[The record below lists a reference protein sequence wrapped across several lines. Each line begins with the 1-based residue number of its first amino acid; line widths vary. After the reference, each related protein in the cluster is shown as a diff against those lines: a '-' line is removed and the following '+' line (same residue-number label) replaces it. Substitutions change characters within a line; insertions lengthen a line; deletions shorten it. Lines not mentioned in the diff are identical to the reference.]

1 MLLLLAGNDA
11 MGVPSAQLEST
22 RNTTLDLTVKQL
34 QTGHWIMLEAANEVN
49 SELESFF
56 RD

>member
-1 MLLLLAGNDA
+1 MLLLLAENDA
-11 MGVPSAQLEST
+11 ISLPSAQLETT
-22 RNTTLDLTVKQL
+22 RRTALNLTVKQL

-56 RD
+56 QD